1 MNNKGIALITA
12 IIFAAVITLVSG
24 SILYLIMKNIRAS
37 GEFERYETAKAASEG
52 GLEIALFILNNFEKL
67 DDLEKSDTMD
77 FTFNTI
83 DSCAVDGDKPEDAVA
98 GSLDRYIIG
107 MDKDKED
114 TNYDACQEDV
124 YKTPWVTYEHDRYE
138 RGHYNV
144 QIFMSKENQ
153 GAIAGSGM
161 APTLSASPTGKGEY
175 YYLMKIISVA
185 ADSVTA
191 EISTTE
197 ALYYLTR

>member
-12 IIFAAVITLVSG
+12 IIFAAVITLVGG

-52 GLEIALFILNNFEKL
+52 GLEMALFVLNNFEKL

-83 DSCAVDGDKPEDAVA
+83 DNCAVEEDESEDA

-107 MDKDKED
+107 MDKDD
-114 TNYDACQEDV
+114 PNYDVCQQDV
-124 YKTPWVTYEHDRYE
+124 YKTPWITYEHDRYG
-138 RGHYNV
+138 RGYYHV
-144 QIFMSKENQ
+144 QIFISKEHQ
-153 GAIAGSGM
+153 GEIAGSGT
-161 APTLSASPTGKGEY
+161 APTLSASPTGKSEY